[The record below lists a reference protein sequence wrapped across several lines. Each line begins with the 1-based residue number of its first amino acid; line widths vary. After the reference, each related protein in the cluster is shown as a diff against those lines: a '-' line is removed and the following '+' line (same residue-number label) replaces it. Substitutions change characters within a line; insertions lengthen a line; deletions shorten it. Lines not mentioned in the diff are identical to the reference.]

1 MDYRKYL
8 LEDILP
14 FWLKASID
22 NEFGG
27 IMNQVDKYGNVYE
40 TEKNAWFIG
49 RALWSYSM
57 AYRIVEPKE
66 EYLVACEKLFSF
78 FEKCTLDGDRLP
90 HMMTREGEAKTV
102 REIYYYS
109 EMFAAMGCAQY
120 YRICKKPEVWER
132 AERYFDTVYEL
143 YLKNRYSTQEIGFDV
158 ACKTFGLHM
167 ATLATAQFMRNVGIN
182 EGKYNA
188 VIDLAIAE
196 MFYGGYVDDEN
207 RCVREYLTMSGE
219 LLDNKFRNSSC
230 PGHILEAGWFV
241 LCEGEYRNDDGIRNF
256 GKKLCDY
263 AMPDGFEK
271 KVRFIPTMSN
281 VEIHPCGDQTKT
293 YIWWPQ
299 CEAVVAYRVLYNIY
313 GEEKYLLLSNEIEKE
328 AFRIFADFE
337 NGEWYGEIT
346 ADGKPVSENK
356 GSVIKGPF
364 HIPRMLFALI
374 SLEEGGN
381 IMKYIG

>member
-1 MDYRKYL
+1 MNYRKYL

-14 FWLKASID
+14 FWLKNSID
-22 NEFGG
+22 EEFGG
-27 IMNQVDKYGNVYE
+27 IMNQVDKYGNVFE
-40 TEKNAWFIG
+40 EEKNAWFIG
-49 RALWSYSM
+49 RALWTYAM
-57 AYRIVEPKE
+57 AYRSVEPKK
-66 EYLVACEKLFSF
+66 EYLDACEKLFSF
-78 FEKCTLDGDRLP
+78 FDRCTLKGDRLP
-90 HMMTREGEAKTV
+90 HMITRAGEAKTV
-102 REIYYYS
+102 REVYYYS

-120 YRICKKPEVWER
+120 YRICNKPEVWEK

-158 ACKTFGLHM
+158 PCKTFGLHM

-188 VIDLAIAE
+188 VIDLTIAE
-196 MFYGGYVDDEN
+196 MYYGGYVDEEN

-219 LLDNKFRNSSC
+219 KLDNNFRNSSC
-230 PGHILEAGWFV
+230 PGHIIEAGWFV
-241 LCEGEYRNDDGIRNF
+241 LCEGEYRNDDRIRAF

-263 AMPDGFEK
+263 ALPEDYDEK
-271 KVRFIPTMSN
+271 IRFIPTMSDTDTYPYGN
-281 VEIHPCGDQTKT
+281 PTKT

-299 CEAVVAYRVLYNIY
+299 CEAVVAYRMLYKMY
-313 GEEKYLLLSNEIEKE
+313 GDEKYLDRSLRIEKDALE
-328 AFRIFADFE
+328 IFADFE
-337 NGEWYGEIT
+337 NGEWYCEIT
-346 ADGKPVSENK
+346 PDYKPISENK

-374 SLEEGGN
+374 SLEENGN